1 MIGGV
6 TRLSHKQNS
15 SREPN
20 RGSKQDKF
28 LQGGP
33 PFETCDYYRSKGTV
47 AQLTERFP

>member
-1 MIGGV
+1 MLAEVLPGHIEVVGGL

-33 PFETCDYYRSKGTV
+33 PFET
-47 AQLTERFP
+47 